1 MDDKEKNFFDPNI
14 PLTLNK
20 EIMDMKALMRQAQE
34 MQKKMADAKES
45 LKNISVEG
53 ESGGG
58 GVKVILNGNG
68 EMISIQIDPKIL
80 AEEKSVIE
88 DLIVAATNNAK
99 KNVES
104 KTQEEMSKLTGGL
117 QLPAGFKLPF

>member
-1 MDDKEKNFFDPNI
+1 MLE
-14 PLTLNK
+14 
-20 EIMDMKALMRQAQE
+20 QAQE

-58 GVKVILNGNG
+58 VIKVILNGNG

>member
-1 MDDKEKNFFDPNI
+1 MDFSKMLE
-14 PLTLNK
+14 
-20 EIMDMKALMRQAQE
+20 QAQE

-99 KNVES
+99 KNVKS

-117 QLPAGFKLPF
+117 QLPTGFKLPF

>member
-1 MDDKEKNFFDPNI
+1 MLE
-14 PLTLNK
+14 
-20 EIMDMKALMRQAQE
+20 QAQE

-58 GVKVILNGNG
+58 GIKVILNGNG

-99 KNVES
+99 KNVEL

>member
-1 MDDKEKNFFDPNI
+1 MDFSKMLE
-14 PLTLNK
+14 
-20 EIMDMKALMRQAQE
+20 QAQE

-58 GVKVILNGNG
+58 GIKVILNGNG

-104 KTQEEMSKLTGGL
+104 KTKEEMSKLTGGL
-117 QLPAGFKLPF
+117 QLPTGFKLPF

>member
-1 MDDKEKNFFDPNI
+1 MDFSKMLE
-14 PLTLNK
+14 
-20 EIMDMKALMRQAQE
+20 QAQE

-45 LKNISVEG
+45 LKNISIEG

-58 GVKVILNGNG
+58 GIKVILNGNG

-117 QLPAGFKLPF
+117 QLPAGF

>member
-1 MDDKEKNFFDPNI
+1 MDFSKMLE
-14 PLTLNK
+14 
-20 EIMDMKALMRQAQE
+20 QAQE

-58 GVKVILNGNG
+58 GVKVILNGNS
-68 EMISIQIDPKIL
+68 EMVSIQIDPKIL

-117 QLPAGFKLPF
+117 QLPAGFKFPF

>member
-1 MDDKEKNFFDPNI
+1 MDFSKMLE
-14 PLTLNK
+14 
-20 EIMDMKALMRQAQE
+20 QAQE

-88 DLIVAATNNAK
+88 DLFAAAVNDSVRK
-99 KNVES
+99 LEEKNKETLGS
-104 KTQEEMSKLTGGL
+104 MTGGMN
-117 QLPAGFKLPF
+117 LPSGFKFPFS

>member
-1 MDDKEKNFFDPNI
+1 MDFSKMLE
-14 PLTLNK
+14 
-20 EIMDMKALMRQAQE
+20 QAQE

-53 ESGGG
+53 ESGAG

-68 EMISIQIDPKIL
+68 EMVSIQIDPKIL

-99 KNVES
+99 KNVEF

-117 QLPAGFKLPF
+117 QLPAGFKFPF

>member
-1 MDDKEKNFFDPNI
+1 MDFSKMLE
-14 PLTLNK
+14 
-20 EIMDMKALMRQAQE
+20 QAQE

-58 GVKVILNGNG
+58 GIKVILNGNG

-99 KNVES
+99 KNLES

>member
-1 MDDKEKNFFDPNI
+1 MDCSKMLE
-14 PLTLNK
+14 
-20 EIMDMKALMRQAQE
+20 QAQE

-53 ESGGG
+53 ESGAG

-68 EMISIQIDPKIL
+68 EMVSIQIDPKIL

-99 KNVES
+99 KNVEF

-117 QLPAGFKLPF
+117 QLPAGFKFPL

>member
-1 MDDKEKNFFDPNI
+1 MDFSKMLE
-14 PLTLNK
+14 
-20 EIMDMKALMRQAQE
+20 QAQE

-58 GVKVILNGNG
+58 GIKVILNGNG

-99 KNVES
+99 KNVEL

>member
-1 MDDKEKNFFDPNI
+1 MYKRRTRNNMDFSKMLE
-14 PLTLNK
+14 
-20 EIMDMKALMRQAQE
+20 QAQE

>member
-1 MDDKEKNFFDPNI
+1 MDFSKMLE
-14 PLTLNK
+14 
-20 EIMDMKALMRQAQE
+20 QAQE
-34 MQKKMADAKES
+34 MQKKMAEAKES

>member
-1 MDDKEKNFFDPNI
+1 MYKRRIGNNMDFSKMLE
-14 PLTLNK
+14 
-20 EIMDMKALMRQAQE
+20 QAQE

-58 GVKVILNGNG
+58 GIKVILNGNG

-99 KNVES
+99 KNVEL

>member
-1 MDDKEKNFFDPNI
+1 MDFSKMLE
-14 PLTLNK
+14 
-20 EIMDMKALMRQAQE
+20 QAQE
-34 MQKKMADAKES
+34 MQKKMVDAKES

>member
-1 MDDKEKNFFDPNI
+1 MYKRRIRNNMDFSKMLE
-14 PLTLNK
+14 
-20 EIMDMKALMRQAQE
+20 QAQE

-58 GVKVILNGNG
+58 GIKVILNGNG

-117 QLPAGFKLPF
+117 QLPTGFKLPF

>member
-1 MDDKEKNFFDPNI
+1 MDFSKMLE
-14 PLTLNK
+14 
-20 EIMDMKALMRQAQE
+20 QAQE

-58 GVKVILNGNG
+58 GIKVILNGNG

-99 KNVES
+99 KNVEL

-117 QLPAGFKLPF
+117 QLPTGFKLPF

>member
-1 MDDKEKNFFDPNI
+1 MYKRKIRNNMDFSKMLE
-14 PLTLNK
+14 
-20 EIMDMKALMRQAQE
+20 QAQE

>member
-1 MDDKEKNFFDPNI
+1 
-14 PLTLNK
+14 
-20 EIMDMKALMRQAQE
+20 
-34 MQKKMADAKES
+34 
-45 LKNISVEG
+45 
-53 ESGGG
+53 
-58 GVKVILNGNG
+58 
-68 EMISIQIDPKIL
+68 MISIQIDSKIL

-117 QLPAGFKLPF
+117 QLPTGFKLPF

>member
-1 MDDKEKNFFDPNI
+1 MDFSKMLE
-14 PLTLNK
+14 
-20 EIMDMKALMRQAQE
+20 QAQE
-34 MQKKMADAKES
+34 MQKKMAEAKES
-45 LKNISVEG
+45 LKNISVQG

>member
-1 MDDKEKNFFDPNI
+1 MDFSKMLE
-14 PLTLNK
+14 
-20 EIMDMKALMRQAQE
+20 QAQE

-53 ESGGG
+53 ESGAG

-68 EMISIQIDPKIL
+68 EMVSIQIDPKIL

-99 KNVES
+99 KNVEF

-117 QLPAGFKLPF
+117 QLPAGFKFPL

>member
-1 MDDKEKNFFDPNI
+1 MDFSKMLE
-14 PLTLNK
+14 
-20 EIMDMKALMRQAQE
+20 QAQE

-53 ESGGG
+53 ESGAG

-68 EMISIQIDPKIL
+68 EMVSIQIDPKIL

-88 DLIVAATNNAK
+88 DLIVAASNNAK
-99 KNVES
+99 KNVEF

-117 QLPAGFKLPF
+117 QLPAGFKFPF

>member
-1 MDDKEKNFFDPNI
+1 MYKRRTRNNMDFSKMLE
-14 PLTLNK
+14 
-20 EIMDMKALMRQAQE
+20 QAQE

-58 GVKVILNGNG
+58 GIKVILNGNG

>member
-1 MDDKEKNFFDPNI
+1 MYKRRIRNNMDFSKMLE
-14 PLTLNK
+14 
-20 EIMDMKALMRQAQE
+20 QAQE

>member
-1 MDDKEKNFFDPNI
+1 MDFSKMLE
-14 PLTLNK
+14 
-20 EIMDMKALMRQAQE
+20 QAQE

-99 KNVES
+99 KNLES

-117 QLPAGFKLPF
+117 QLPTGFKLPF

>member
-1 MDDKEKNFFDPNI
+1 MDFSKMLE
-14 PLTLNK
+14 
-20 EIMDMKALMRQAQE
+20 QAQE

-45 LKNISVEG
+45 LKNISIEG

-58 GVKVILNGNG
+58 GIKVILNGNG

-117 QLPAGFKLPF
+117 QLPTGFKLPF

>member
-1 MDDKEKNFFDPNI
+1 MYKRRIGNNMDFSKMLE
-14 PLTLNK
+14 
-20 EIMDMKALMRQAQE
+20 QAQE

-58 GVKVILNGNG
+58 GIKVILNGNG